1 MAVNENKW
9 GVIYCPKHTFRNK
22 SRWDVIERVLRAHRI
37 DYDYVHSES
46 AGSVDR
52 LVKMMVNN
60 GYRTIIIAGGDSAL
74 NDAVNSLMQ
83 FDAEVR
89 LRVSLG
95 VIPNGTMN
103 DFAHYWGFREGEVE
117 QTVDWLCQRRV
128 RRIDVGRINYR
139 NRHGEACHRYFLNCV
154 NVGLIAAIMN
164 MRSQT
169 RQLLG
174 SRTLSFIFS
183 FILMIFQRL
192 EYKMHLKINSDT
204 VKRNVMT
211 VCIGNAPGYGQTPNA
226 VPYNG
231 LLDVSVVYHPGM
243 TQLIEGFYLFVRGKF
258 LNHRSVHPFRTRKVD
273 VLEAHKALVGIDGRL
288 MKTPVGPFSVSV
300 EQEVINFLIPE

>member
-89 LRVSLG
+89 QRVSLG

-154 NVGLIAAIMN
+154 NV
-164 MRSQT
+164 
-169 RQLLG
+169 
-174 SRTLSFIFS
+174 
-183 FILMIFQRL
+183 
-192 EYKMHLKINSDT
+192 
-204 VKRNVMT
+204 
-211 VCIGNAPGYGQTPNA
+211 
-226 VPYNG
+226 
-231 LLDVSVVYHPGM
+231 
-243 TQLIEGFYLFVRGKF
+243 
-258 LNHRSVHPFRTRKVD
+258 
-273 VLEAHKALVGIDGRL
+273 
-288 MKTPVGPFSVSV
+288 
-300 EQEVINFLIPE
+300 

>member
-9 GVIYCPKHTFRNK
+9 GFIYCPKHTFRNK

-89 LRVSLG
+89 QRVSLG

-103 DFAHYWGFREGEVE
+103 DFAHYWVS
-117 QTVDWLCQRRV
+117 VRV
-128 RRIDVGRINYR
+128 R
-139 NRHGEACHRYFLNCV
+139 
-154 NVGLIAAIMN
+154 
-164 MRSQT
+164 S
-169 RQLLG
+169 
-174 SRTLSFIFS
+174 SRLS
-183 FILMIFQRL
+183 
-192 EYKMHLKINSDT
+192 T
-204 VKRNVMT
+204 
-211 VCIGNAPGYGQTPNA
+211 G
-226 VPYNG
+226 
-231 LLDVSVVYHPGM
+231 
-243 TQLIEGFYLFVRGKF
+243 
-258 LNHRSVHPFRTRKVD
+258 
-273 VLEAHKALVGIDGRL
+273 
-288 MKTPVGPFSVSV
+288 SVSAACAGLTLV
-300 EQEVINFLIPE
+300 VSTIATGMARLATATSSTASTWDLLPPS